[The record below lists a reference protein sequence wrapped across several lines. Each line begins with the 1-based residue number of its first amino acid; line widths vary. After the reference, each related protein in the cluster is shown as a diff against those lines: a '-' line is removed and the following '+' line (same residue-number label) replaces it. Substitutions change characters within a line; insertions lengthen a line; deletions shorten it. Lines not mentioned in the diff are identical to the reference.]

1 MCSKK
6 IYIDNPTRNPIQKY
20 QPFIPSRTYKSWI
33 GADTSIRVVAGAKS
47 PVGLLLERGNCG
59 QPPRWYAASTIAAP
73 CIILGTYTGCLYILR
88 VKLQRL
94 HLDLVW
100 LGFRVAM
107 LLILFIIIIPAN
119 VLLLQPSLQ
128 NEKAY
133 LLEKNYLLKYL
144 KGTIKTR
151 YILSYVIMFR
161 NLKMADIFN
170 EFCMQEKELSF
181 HSLFYLAELLWRI
194 LNFDVWLN
202 FLDRRSVYWVD
213 IYIIFM

>member
-6 IYIDNPTRNPIQKY
+6 KNIDNPTRNPIQKY

-59 QPPRWYAASTIAAP
+59 QPPRWYAASTFAAP
-73 CIILGTYTGCLYILR
+73 CIILGTYTGDLYILR

-94 HLDLVW
+94 QLGLVW

-119 VLLLQPSLQ
+119 VLLLHTSVQ
-128 NEKAY
+128 NEKA
-133 LLEKNYLLKYL
+133 KYL
-144 KGTIKTR
+144 KGTIKTIF
-151 YILSYVIMFR
+151 YYMWLCSEISIM
-161 NLKMADIFN
+161 AVIFN
-170 EFCMQEKELSF
+170 ELSIKQSF
-181 HSLFYLAELLWRI
+181 WKQIKFTWISII
-194 LNFDVWLN
+194 LK
-202 FLDRRSVYWVD
+202 
-213 IYIIFM
+213 I